1 SSPSP
6 SSPASASPSP
16 SSYLD
21 ARTARRSSS
30 KSSHRRC
37 PRWPSDTGRFG
48 LLASS
53 TVPGAG
59 GSTVRTALIAS
70 SAETPT
76 RQPGAV
82 DHDAPEGGRARPER
96 RAAVHEGARHGEP
109 IRALV
114 RNRGHVRD
122 LDEFRVWKRLAAA
135 RTLGPALDGVHRVL
149 LISSRN
155 PRMEE
160 TKC

>member
-1 SSPSP
+1 
-6 SSPASASPSP
+6 
-16 SSYLD
+16 
-21 ARTARRSSS
+21 
-30 KSSHRRC
+30 
-37 PRWPSDTGRFG
+37 
-48 LLASS
+48 
-53 TVPGAG
+53 
-59 GSTVRTALIAS
+59 S

-76 RQPGAV
+76 RQQGAV
-82 DHDAPEGGRARPER
+82 DHGAPNCRRGRPER
-96 RAAVHEGARHGEP
+96 SAAVHECARHGEP

-155 PRMEE
+155 PRMAE
-160 TKC
+160 TECTFVDTAKKPRDDPRRPPSTDL